1 MTRKSSDF
9 KHGSS
14 GSIATATVW
23 QTDFRNQIVASPP
36 LLFPRAYPPAIV
48 MNDDCVLIMLGTNR
62 RPGEISLDDFVSLPE
77 LRLNPLAE
85 RAVAL
90 VDKNDDKEIEF
101 NEFVSA
107 LSLYAATLDPRE
119 KLQRA
124 AVGVS

>member
-23 QTDFRNQIVASPP
+23 QTDFGIRLLLPP
-36 LLFPRAYPPAIV
+36 PLFPRAYPPAIV